1 MAFIPLTEDERSA
14 MLRQVGVAD
23 VDDLFADIP
32 ADFRFP
38 RLDLEPGI
46 SELEVSRRMSELA
59 GRNRY
64 VRQQP
69 TFIGAGAYDHYIPSI
84 VNHVVARNELYT
96 AYTPYQAEASQGT
109 LQLMFE
115 FQSLICDLLDM
126 DVANSSVYDGA
137 SGLAEAVLMALRIT
151 GRDRVVLSPSVY
163 PEYIQVVE
171 TYLEG
176 RDLHV
181 VSPDPRLERDRI
193 VEPSV
198 LDLVDQETACVV
210 VQQPSF
216 FGDIQ
221 DLSAVQKRAEEVGAL
236 FIVVTGDP
244 VSLGLLRPPGY
255 WNADIAVGEG
265 QGIGVHLQYGGP
277 WVGYMACK
285 QRHLRQLPG
294 RIVGQTTDDQGR
306 RGFVLTLQAREQHI
320 RREKATSN
328 ICTSQTLLSMAVTAY
343 LAAMGPSGLR
353 AAARLSHARAAETA
367 ERIAALP
374 GYRVLTP
381 EPFFNEVVIAG
392 PRSARET
399 QAALLERHDILAGYP
414 LDALGREFESCL
426 LLCCTEVNT
435 SEQIQQLAAG
445 LSEIGGG
452 R

>member
-1 MAFIPLTEDERSA
+1 

-23 VDDLFADIP
+23 VDELFADIP

-38 RLDLEPGI
+38 KLDLALGI
-46 SELEVSRRMSELA
+46 SELEVLRKMSALA
-59 GRNRY
+59 GRNRH

-84 VNHVVARNELYT
+84 VNHVVGRNELYT

-115 FQSLICDLLDM
+115 FQSLMCDLLEM

-151 GRDRVVLSPSVY
+151 GRDRVVLSASVY
-163 PEYIQVVE
+163 PEYVQVVE

-181 VSPDPRLERDRI
+181 ISPDPRLEGDRI

-198 LDLVDQETACVV
+198 IDLVDQETACVV

-221 DLSAVQKRAEEVGAL
+221 DLSVVQRRAEEVGAL

-244 VSLGLLRPPGY
+244 VSLGLIKPPGF
-255 WNADIAVGEG
+255 WGADIAVGEG

-285 QRHLRQLPG
+285 QKHLRQLPG

-328 ICTSQTLLSMAVTAY
+328 ICTSQTLLSIAVTAY
-343 LAAMGPSGLR
+343 LTAMGPIGLR
-353 AAARLSHARAAETA
+353 SAARLSHARASEAA
-367 ERIAALP
+367 ERISALP

-381 EPFFNEVVIAG
+381 APFFNEIVISG
-392 PRSARET
+392 PRSARDT
-399 QAALLERHDILAGYP
+399 QSALLERNILAGYP
-414 LDALGREFESCL
+414 LDSLGGEFESCL
-426 LLCCTEVNT
+426 LLCCTEINT
-435 SEQIQQLAAG
+435 TEQIDQLAVG
-445 LSEIGGG
+445 LAEIGGQ

>member
-1 MAFIPLTEDERSA
+1 MAFIPLTDDERSA
-14 MLRQVGVAD
+14 MLRQIGVAS
-23 VDDLFADIP
+23 VDDLFSDIP

-38 RLDLEPGI
+38 TLEIEPSI
-46 SELEVSRRMSELA
+46 SELEVLRKMSGLA
-59 GRNRY
+59 GRNRH

-69 TFIGAGAYDHYIPSI
+69 TFIGAGAYDHFIPSI

-109 LQLMFE
+109 LQFMFE
-115 FQSLICDLLDM
+115 FQSLICDLLEM

-151 GRDRVVLSPSVY
+151 GRDRVVLAASVY
-163 PEYIQVVE
+163 PEYRQVVE

-181 VSPDPRLERDRI
+181 VSPAPRLEGGRI
-193 VEPSV
+193 VAPSV
-198 LDLVDQETACVV
+198 LDLVDGNTACIV
-210 VQQPSF
+210 VQQPSV

-221 DLSAVQKRAEEVGAL
+221 DLTEIQKRAEEVGAL

-244 VSLGLLRPPGY
+244 VSLGLLKTPGH
-255 WNADIAVGEG
+255 WGADIAVGEG

-285 QRHLRQLPG
+285 QKHLRQLPG
-294 RIVGQTTDDQGR
+294 RIVGQTTDDQER

-328 ICTSQTLLSMAVTAY
+328 ICTSQTLLSIAVTAY
-343 LAAMGPSGLR
+343 LTAMGPSGLR
-353 AAARLSHARAAETA
+353 GAARLSHARAAEAA
-367 ERIAALP
+367 ERIGALP
-374 GYRVLTP
+374 GYKVLTP
-381 EPFFNEVVIAG
+381 EPFFNEFVVAG
-392 PRSARET
+392 PRAARET
-399 QAALLERHDILAGYP
+399 QTALLEHDILAGYS
-414 LDALGREFESCL
+414 LDALGKEFEHCL
-426 LLCCTEVNT
+426 LLCATEVNT
-435 SEQIQQLAAG
+435 SEHISQLTSA
-445 LSEIGGG
+445 LSEIGGA

>member
-1 MAFIPLTEDERSA
+1 MAFIPLTGDERSE
-14 MLRQVGVAD
+14 MLRQIGVAS

-38 RLDLEPGI
+38 TLELEPGI
-46 SELEVSRRMSELA
+46 SELEVLRRMSGLA
-59 GRNRY
+59 DRNRN
-64 VRQQP
+64 VRQWP
-69 TFIGAGAYDHYIPSI
+69 TFIGAGAYDHYIPSV
-84 VNHVVARNELYT
+84 VNHVVGRNELYT

-109 LQLMFE
+109 LQFMFE
-115 FQSLICDLLDM
+115 FQSLICDLLEM

-151 GRDRVVLSPSVY
+151 GRDRVVLASSVY
-163 PEYIQVVE
+163 PEYRQVVE

-181 VSPDPRLERDRI
+181 ASPQPRVEGDQI

-198 LDLVDQETACVV
+198 LDLVDAKAACVV
-210 VQQPSF
+210 VQQPSV
-216 FGDIQ
+216 FGTIQ
-221 DLSAVQKRAEEVGAL
+221 DLSEVQRRAEEVGAL

-244 VSLGLLRPPGY
+244 VALGLIKTPGH
-255 WNADIAVGEG
+255 WGADIAVGEG

-285 QRHLRQLPG
+285 QKHLRQLPG

-328 ICTSQTLLSMAVTAY
+328 ICTSQTLLSIAVTAY
-343 LAAMGPSGLR
+343 LTAMGPSGLR
-353 AAARLSHARAAETA
+353 NAARLSHARAAEAA
-367 ERIAALP
+367 EQIACLP
-374 GYRVLTP
+374 GYRVLTRA
-381 EPFFNEVVIAG
+381 PFFNEFVITG
-392 PRSARET
+392 PRSGREIQNT
-399 QAALLERHDILAGYP
+399 LLEHEILAGYP
-414 LDALGREFESCL
+414 LDALGGEFDQCL

-435 SEQIQQLAAG
+435 SDQIAQLASALG
-445 LSEIGGG
+445 SIGGV